1 MSAERNG
8 KPLTVY
14 ETARFGK
21 ALEKLPE
28 TFQAQ
33 VEDEIEKVIA
43 EPEIGERKKG
53 DLSYLRVH
61 KFQLNNQQALLG
73 YNWQNARLELY
84 LLSLGAHENFY
95 EMLKRQRKSDLRL
108 IETQSR

>member
-1 MSAERNG
+1 MSAEQNG

-28 TFQAQ
+28 LFQMQ
-33 VEDEIEKVIA
+33 VEDEIDKLIA
-43 EPEIGERKKG
+43 DPEMGERKKG
-53 DLSYLRVH
+53 DLAYLRVH
-61 KFQLNNQQALLG
+61 KFHLNNHLALLG
-73 YNWQNARLELY
+73 YCWQDTRLELY
-84 LLSLGAHENFY
+84 LLSLGSHENFY

-108 IETQSR
+108 IETQGR

>member
-8 KPLTVY
+8 KILTVY

-28 TFQAQ
+28 PFLAL
-33 VEDEIEKVIA
+33 VEDEIEKVMSN
-43 EPEIGERKKG
+43 PEIGERKNG
-53 DLSYLRVH
+53 DLCYLRVH
-61 KFQLNNQQALLG
+61 KFHLNNQLALLG
-73 YNWQNARLELY
+73 YSWQDARLELY

-108 IETQSR
+108 IETQGR

>member
-1 MSAERNG
+1 MSVEQTP
-8 KPLTVY
+8 KTLTVY

-21 ALEKLPE
+21 ALEKLPAP
-28 TFQAQ
+28 FLAV

-61 KFQLNNQQALLG
+61 KFHLNNQMALLG
-73 YNWQNARLELY
+73 YSWQNARLELY
-84 LLSLGAHENFY
+84 LLSFGAHENFY
-95 EMLKRQRKSDLRL
+95 DMLKRQRSQDLRL
-108 IETQSR
+108 IETQGR